1 MRAPGKPRD
10 LTHKERAFVRNL
22 VDGKNLIQSALPGQS
37 GWQALQNI
45 RLKPPELLDEHGLS
59 EKALIEKHLKPLLL
73 AVMHERRTPIVIKLL
88 SFAND
93 RNPIGASPTASA
105 ANASGLLQTA
115 LSNARGE
122 PCLPSLLRENA
133 R

>member
-1 MRAPGKPRD
+1 
-10 LTHKERAFVRNL
+10 VRNL
-22 VDGKNLIQSALPGQS
+22 ADGKNLIQSALSLPVIAVGPGS
-37 GWQALQNI
+37 IGLAGPSEHPSQA
-45 RLKPPELLDEHGLS
+45 PELLDEHGLS

-93 RNPIGASPTASA
+93 RNPIGASPAASA